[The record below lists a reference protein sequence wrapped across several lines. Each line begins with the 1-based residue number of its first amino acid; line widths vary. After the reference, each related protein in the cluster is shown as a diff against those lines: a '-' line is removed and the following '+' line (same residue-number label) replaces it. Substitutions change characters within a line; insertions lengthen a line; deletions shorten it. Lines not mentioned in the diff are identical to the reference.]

1 MYDLLKNKLEGLQ
14 GEMVAFAQELLRTRS
29 RSGDE
34 SKTAGL
40 VVDQMHALAFDDVS
54 TDELG
59 NVVGVLRGVEE
70 GPTLML
76 ASHMDTVGTG
86 NLATWD
92 ESPWSGRIE
101 NGRLHGLGLR

>member
-1 MYDLLKNKLEGLQ
+1 MYDLLKNKLDGFQ
-14 GEMVAFAQELLRTRS
+14 GELVGFAQELLRTHS
-29 RSGDE
+29 PSGDE
-34 SKTAGL
+34 SKAATV
-40 VVDQMHALAFDDVS
+40 VVDQMRALGFDEAS

-86 NLATWD
+86 NLSTWT
-92 ESPWSGRIE
+92 
-101 NGRLHGLGLR
+101 